1 MNAHV
6 SLGQTRLAVANAVK
20 VLQDEI
26 DRLRGLQA
34 AASRREEA
42 ERELR
47 SENARLVADARRR
60 DRAVAAQRQTK
71 IAVDRKWFEALV
83 ADALSGLSELAIEA
97 RRAGKQSRADQI
109 ARRADALSR
118 DVSEL
123 QKRDRSDSDV

>member
-1 MNAHV
+1 VNAHV

-97 RRAGKQSRADQI
+97 RRAGKQARADQI
-109 ARRADALSR
+109 GRRADALSR